1 MKTDLTITTTS
12 ATDNKKVTNKISYV
26 NPNLSNNQ
34 AIELAQAITNLTTDS
49 YSKTTR
55 TDTTE
60 CDETKIP
67 RVISSVISVTG
78 STVTLE
84 GGVYKIQAPQSSMT
98 TGNPRALTI
107 NVDSAQFNPLPI
119 YTPRLADVQITGGFK
134 FYSWRL
140 ELRNSGNPRISCYF
154 TQANTPEVG
163 ETVNGTI
170 IVPADENF
178 AELDIPFEITVT
190 AGGD

>member
-49 YSKTTR
+49 YLKTTR

-67 RVISSVISVTG
+67 RIISSVGSLTG
-78 STVTLE
+78 ATITLE
-84 GGVYKIQAPQSSMT
+84 GGVYKIQIPQASIT
-98 TGNPRALTI
+98 TNPKSITVNI
-107 NVDSAQFNPLPI
+107 YSAQFNPLPI
-119 YTPRLADVQITGGFK
+119 YTPRIANLQITGGFK
-134 FYSWRL
+134 FYSWRM
-140 ELRNSGNPRISCYF
+140 ELRTSSNPTVTCYF

-170 IVPADENF
+170 IVPADENY

-190 AGGD
+190 AGGE